1 MHIAVESQSLLQLRT
16 GVEHYLYHLL
26 EGFSKLDLDDSI
38 CSFYFSARGPKQLLP
53 FAGEKV
59 KEQRLVFPPGRVLSM
74 LWKLFAFPH
83 LDSFL
88 PNADLFHFPNYVIKP
103 VGKKVKTVLTIHD
116 LAFERMPET
125 LEQKNLEFIRKF
137 VPPSVERADKIIAVS
152 EFTRSE
158 LVHYYPAAKG
168 KTEVVYH
175 GVDEEF
181 ARPISAEKM
190 EAARKKYS
198 LPETYILAVGT
209 IEPRKNIQG
218 LLQACKILFEKQ
230 SGIDLVLCGAK
241 GWKCDELV
249 NEIMGGDLSRRI
261 RWTGY
266 VDQIE
271 LPALYHGARLF
282 VYPSLYEG
290 FGLPCLEAMAAGVPV
305 VCSGT
310 TSVPEVV
317 GETALKIE
325 PENPESIA
333 AGIDRIISDKT
344 FAAEMVRK
352 AKTRAAQ
359 FTWQNTARQTL
370 QLYNSLI

>member
-26 EGFSKLDLDDSI
+26 EGFSKLDLDDTVS
-38 CSFYFSARGPKQLLP
+38 SFYFSAKGHKHLLP
-53 FAGEKV
+53 FASEKV
-59 KEQRLVFPPGRVLSM
+59 KEQRLAFPPGRVISM
-74 LWKLFAFPH
+74 MWKLFRYPH
-83 LDSFL
+83 LESLL

-103 VGKKVKTVLTIHD
+103 VGKKSKTVLTVHD

-125 LEQKNLEFIRKF
+125 LEEKNLEFLRKF
-137 VPPSVERADKIIAVS
+137 VPPSIERADKIIAVS

-158 LVHYYPAAKG
+158 LIHYHPAAEG

-175 GVDEEF
+175 GVDQEF
-181 ARPISAEKM
+181 ARPINAEKM
-190 EAARKKYS
+190 DSARKKYS
-198 LPETYILAVGT
+198 LPQNYILAVGT

-218 LLQACKILFEKQ
+218 LLKACKILFDKQ
-230 SGIDLVLCGAK
+230 SDIDLVLCGSK

-249 NEIMGGDLSRRI
+249 NEIMGGDLSKRI

-266 VDQIE
+266 VDQAE
-271 LPALYHGARLF
+271 LPALYSGARVF

-317 GETALKIE
+317 GETAIKVE

-333 AGIDRIISDKT
+333 EGIHRVLSDQT
-344 FAAEMVRK
+344 LAVELVQQ
-352 AKTRAAQ
+352 AKTRATQ

-370 QLYNSLI
+370 QIYKAIS